1 MRGADDVRAVY
12 AEHGQL
18 VHKDVPEPSAGPGQ
32 LLVAVKAAGLNAAD
46 RLMLEGSHVSGATV
60 RPAARVA
67 PTSMPLGT
75 DAAGVVVALGE
86 GVEEFSIGDRVM
98 GICIGAF
105 APFALIQAAFAMRVP
120 DRLEW
125 TEAAAVPAVF
135 STAHDALVT
144 AGGLTTGNHVLVTA
158 ASSGVGV
165 AAIQL
170 ARLLGA
176 GTIAASSRSPD
187 KLDQLAA
194 SGVPWDVGLITGKP
208 DFVER
213 GFQATS
219 DHGFDIIVDSV
230 GAAALHENLGVGALG
245 GRIISV
251 GRMSGHSAEIDLD
264 ELARKRLSLVGVTF
278 RTRSL
283 SEIAD
288 AHRRAAADVVPALAD
303 GRLRVVLDRVFPFDD
318 VGAAQEWMRTG
329 RRIGKVVLE
338 FD

>member
-46 RLMLEGSHVSGATV
+46 RLMLEGSHASGATV

-67 PTSMPLGT
+67 PASLPLGME
-75 DAAGVVVALGE
+75 AAGEVLAVGE

-105 APFALIQAAFAMRVP
+105 APLAVIQAAFAMRVP
-120 DRLEW
+120 DRLQW

-144 AGGLTTGNHVLVTA
+144 AGRLTTGDHVLVTA

-165 AAIQL
+165 AALQL

-176 GTIAASSRSPD
+176 GTVAASPASLGTWDWSPANRTSSNGASRPPTITASTSSSTAWAQPPSTRTSASVPWAAASSP
-187 KLDQLAA
+187 
-194 SGVPWDVGLITGKP
+194 
-208 DFVER
+208 
-213 GFQATS
+213 
-219 DHGFDIIVDSV
+219 SV
-230 GAAALHENLGVGALG
+230 A
-245 GRIISV
+245 
-251 GRMSGHSAEIDLD
+251 
-264 ELARKRLSLVGVTF
+264 
-278 RTRSL
+278 
-283 SEIAD
+283 
-288 AHRRAAADVVPALAD
+288 
-303 GRLRVVLDRVFPFDD
+303 
-318 VGAAQEWMRTG
+318 
-329 RRIGKVVLE
+329 
-338 FD
+338 